1 MEREI
6 LFRAK
11 LKDWKINPEHNRWV
25 EGFYLKRNKT
35 TYCFTEDYE
44 KSPVNTLH
52 FIAEERMNGWE
63 LPLHEIDPETLSET
77 TGWNDRHK
85 TRIFEND
92 IVELVSSPKH
102 SNKYLIWWNKEMS
115 LIDAVPLDNISFNGN
130 DYFNGH
136 YPNFHYETFCVMMQ
150 DPWGDFSDVKVI
162 GNIID
167 NPELIELDCNKIR
180 SRINE
185 YR

>member
-11 LKDWKINPEHNRWV
+11 LKDWKINSEHNRWV
-25 EGFYLKRNKT
+25 EGFYLKRKKT

-44 KSPVNTLH
+44 KNPVNTLH
-52 FIAEERMNGWE
+52 FIAEERMNGLE
-63 LPLHEIDPETLSET
+63 LPLHEIDPETLSEA
-77 TGWNDRHK
+77 TGLSDRHK

-92 IVELVSSPKH
+92 IVEFVSSPKH

-130 DYFNGH
+130 DYFNSY
-136 YPNFHYETFCVMMQ
+136 YPNFRYETFCVMMQ
-150 DPWGDFSDVKVI
+150 DSWGDFSDVKVI

-180 SRINE
+180 SKINE

>member
-11 LKDWKINPEHNRWV
+11 LKDWQINPEHNKWV
-25 EGFYLKRNKT
+25 EGFYLKRKAT

-44 KSPVNTLH
+44 KNPVNTLH
-52 FIAEERMNGWE
+52 FIAEEWTADWGIPNDFR
-63 LPLHEIDPETLSET
+63 LYEIDPETLSEA
-77 TGWNDRHK
+77 TGWSDRHK

-92 IVELVSSPKH
+92 IVELVSSPKR
-102 SNKYLIWWNKEMS
+102 SNKYLIWRNKEMS

-167 NPELIELDCNKIR
+167 NPELIELD
-180 SRINE
+180 
-185 YR
+185 